1 MREFVDFFLGHYA
14 YWFTL
19 ILLVI
24 GLYGMM
30 MKKHLVKKLI
40 GMTIFQV
47 SVIIFY
53 ISSAVK
59 WGGTVPILIP
69 PAGHHGHAAMDAA
82 TAAAI
87 ETAKYINPLPHTLML
102 TAIVVG
108 VATTGVAFAL
118 VISIYKRYNTLDETV
133 LLERMKKD
141 NDSDND

>member
-1 MREFVDFFLGHYA
+1 VTDMIDFIMGHYA
-14 YWFTL
+14 YWFTI
-19 ILLVI
+19 ILMVI

-53 ISSAVK
+53 VASAVK
-59 WGGTVPILIP
+59 TGGTVPIFD
-69 PAGHHGHAAMDAA
+69 PALGVAD
-82 TAAAI
+82 
-87 ETAKYINPLPHTLML
+87 TAKYINPLPHTLML

-118 VISIYKRYNTLDETV
+118 VVNIFKNYKTLDETE
-133 LLERMKKD
+133 LLERMKKE
-141 NDSDND
+141 NGSDNE